1 MSPADLITLPDAVS
15 RAALVTE
22 LAVFE
27 SLSRGPTELPA
38 LSTKVRSFIR
48 RHRATGQVYSRTAW
62 SLDEFVEEFIGD
74 GYIERRAD
82 GLALTSDGNA
92 KLDSLRGEAR
102 REGVLHSTLK

>member
-38 LSTKVRSFIR
+38 LSTSVSVFTVPSASFWPRI
-48 RHRATGQVYSRTAW
+48 
-62 SLDEFVEEFIGD
+62 
-74 GYIERRAD
+74 
-82 GLALTSDGNA
+82 A
-92 KLDSLRGEAR
+92 KRFS
-102 REGVLHSTLK
+102 VL